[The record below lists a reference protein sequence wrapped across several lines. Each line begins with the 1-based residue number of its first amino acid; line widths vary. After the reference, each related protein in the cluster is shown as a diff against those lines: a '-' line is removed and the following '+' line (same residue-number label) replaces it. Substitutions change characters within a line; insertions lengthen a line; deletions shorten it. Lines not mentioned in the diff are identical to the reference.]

1 MDDEKIID
9 PRYIEELRKHSSSG
23 RKDNDIKQKF
33 LEAVSTA
40 LTDNTKHIGDLRDV
54 LHSMPVSMHY
64 DKQDTAALSIAPTA
78 GIIGAAAMALEWK
91 PIENV
96 RVETPHNEDVF
107 RPTKSIL
114 DFLSEQ
120 IDSDLN
126 KRLTEF
132 GETNGFPVVFVFY
145 QTLKNENGV
154 SKATCDIKMFK
165 SDEKQDARLF
175 ALKHAGEFGI
185 FDPRSKDEQIK
196 DLEKKVKRLEE
207 SRDYWKRK
215 AEGDDDDTLGTFK
228 HWDD

>member
-1 MDDEKIID
+1 MSLFDSDMIAQLKSL
-9 PRYIEELRKHSSSG
+9 PKGKHHEDS
-23 RKDNDIKQKF
+23 
-33 LEAVSTA
+33 
-40 LTDNTKHIGDLRDV
+40 
-54 LHSMPVSMHY
+54 
-64 DKQDTAALSIAPTA
+64 QDAAALAPPPTA
-78 GIIGAAAMALEWK
+78 GILGAVAASLQPELKEK
-91 PIENV
+91 PH
-96 RVETPHNEDVF
+96 VEIPHNDDVF
-107 RPTKSIL
+107 RPTKSML
-114 DFLSEQ
+114 DILSEQ

-154 SKATCDIKMFK
+154 SKATCDVMMFK

-207 SRDYWKRK
+207 DRDYWHRE
-215 AEGDDDDTLGTFK
+215 ATGRDDDDTLGIFR